1 MILIDSEVPQL
12 ALTPAP
18 TEIFDAGLCACPG
31 PSDTASPG
39 PNTRTPL
46 KAIQPM
52 KLTLIRH
59 AQSMGNSTGNYS
71 LLESDSLS
79 EIGRQQAVDLSR
91 ALEGEPFD
99 KIIVSPLIRALETLA
114 PYLEATGQQAEIWPE
129 IAEMRWQ
136 ATHEPRA
143 ETWPSEPMDIP
154 GSLPD
159 RFAFFENRRIKPEAT
174 LNQKSEDQL
183 SRLYDAKERVEQLYR
198 EGCTSVLMLSHGIFI
213 RELVCALLRLPG
225 ILSFPADN
233 CSAQQISTKD
243 GKAWHIHFLNR
254 LPDPPSP
261 NFLKTV
267 ISHE

>member
-1 MILIDSEVPQL
+1 
-12 ALTPAP
+12 
-18 TEIFDAGLCACPG
+18 
-31 PSDTASPG
+31 
-39 PNTRTPL
+39 
-46 KAIQPM
+46 M

-129 IAEMRWQ
+129 IAEMRW
-136 ATHEPRA
+136 
-143 ETWPSEPMDIP
+143 
-154 GSLPD
+154 
-159 RFAFFENRRIKPEAT
+159 
-174 LNQKSEDQL
+174 
-183 SRLYDAKERVEQLYR
+183 
-198 EGCTSVLMLSHGIFI
+198 
-213 RELVCALLRLPG
+213 
-225 ILSFPADN
+225 
-233 CSAQQISTKD
+233 
-243 GKAWHIHFLNR
+243 HIHFLNR

-267 ISHE
+267 VSHE